1 MAAWRRKLMNF
12 LKMRLDFKKILMNS
26 NKKEIEELLITKEH
40 LRRIEKFTKLK
51 LMKLNKNV
59 KNLRTEDRL

>member
-1 MAAWRRKLMNF
+1 MNF